1 MSSSTNVNVAE
12 EYAGDTGIV
21 LEMQMGIA
29 GRGASIDWLSQ
40 YPHEKEVLCVI
51 AACSFAALEILG
63 PLLSPNFY
71 STQVRAAHRP
81 ISRGHSRRGQA
92 DHCEAHSHL

>member
-1 MSSSTNVNVAE
+1 MSSSTNVNVAK

-21 LEMQMGIA
+21 LEFQMGIA

-51 AACSFAALEILG
+51 AAALSL
-63 PLLSPNFY
+63 
-71 STQVRAAHRP
+71 R
-81 ISRGHSRRGQA
+81 
-92 DHCEAHSHL
+92 